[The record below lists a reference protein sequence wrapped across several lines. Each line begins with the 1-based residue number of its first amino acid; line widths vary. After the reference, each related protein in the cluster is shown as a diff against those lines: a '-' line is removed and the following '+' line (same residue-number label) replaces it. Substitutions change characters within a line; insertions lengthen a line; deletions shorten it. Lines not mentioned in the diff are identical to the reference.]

1 MKKIV
6 LLGDSIRQIG
16 YGRPVA
22 ERLSDEYEVWQPGEN
37 CRFAKYTLRGLWD
50 WREGISGADVIHWNN
65 GLWDI
70 GDLFGDGPFSPID
83 EYVEAMLRLARLLKQ
98 RARTVIFATTTP
110 VRSNNPHSNNEV
122 ISAYNA
128 ALVPKLRELGVVIND
143 LYTPLAVD
151 VEKHIRE
158 DDRIHLSEAGIAV
171 AAELVESVIRA
182 EVEKLP
188 AVDKRADSATASD
201 VGAPV

>member
-6 LLGDSIRQIG
+6 LIGDSIRQIG

-22 ERLSDEYEVWQPGEN
+22 ERLSGEYEVWQPGEN

-50 WREGISGADVIHWNN
+50 WREGIRGADVIHWNN

-70 GDLFGDGPFSPID
+70 CNLYGDGPFTPVD
-83 EYVEAMLRLARLLKQ
+83 EYVEAMLRLARLFKQ

-110 VRSNNPHSNNEV
+110 VRSNNPHCNNEV

-151 VEKHIRE
+151 VEKYIRE

-182 EVEKLP
+182 EAEKLSE
-188 AVDKRADSATASD
+188 AAASVDAPSESG